1 MHKLPQDYP
10 RAEKK
15 PQKLEMHGDVRTDDY
30 FWMNNRE
37 NPQVIAHLNAEN
49 SYTQSVLSKA
59 GDLEGEIF
67 NELKS
72 RIKEDESFAPVKD
85 GEFYYSAKYEVGQQY
100 PIYFRR
106 KGSLTAPEEILLN
119 VPELAKGHS
128 FYQTSPPKM
137 SPNHQIM
144 AYAVDTVGRRF
155 FTVYFKDLK
164 SGKLLPNKIENITGN
179 LVWAQDNETV
189 FYAQQNPQTLRSEKI
204 FRYNL
209 KTQKTDLVYF
219 EEDDTFSVYVYQPIS
234 EKFIYLGSSSTLTTE
249 VRYLPAD
256 KPQENFKLF
265 APRERGHEYSVED
278 NGQKFYILTNH
289 QANNFKVMSA
299 EFTQT
304 DRKGWKEVIPHRP
317 DIYLQGMTLFK
328 NHLVLDQRKNGLTQI
343 EITNYLGQNS
353 YYVPFQ
359 DESYVAST
367 GDNRELDSETL
378 RFNYQSLRRPASIYD
393 FNFTT
398 KAQTLVKT
406 QEVPNYNPEL
416 YKAER
421 IFIKARDG
429 AQVPVSLL
437 MKKDHKAD
445 GKAPMLIYGYGS
457 YGANMEPWFDSD
469 VFSLVDRDFVY
480 AIAHIRGGSEM
491 GREWYDNGRTMHK
504 MNSFYDFIDC
514 TEGLIQ
520 NKLADPKKVFA
531 MGGSAGGL
539 LMGAIVNLRPDLYRG
554 IVSQVAFVDV
564 ITTMLD
570 SSIPLT
576 TSEYDQ
582 WGNPNE
588 KAAYDY
594 IKSYSPYDNIKRQAY
609 PNILATTGLHDSQV
623 QYWEPAKW
631 VAKLREYN
639 TADSVILLKTD
650 MEAGHGG
657 SSGRFDKLKDTATE
671 YAFILLINK

>member
-10 RAEKK
+10 QAEKK
-15 PQKLEMHGDVRTDDY
+15 PQQLEKHGDVRTDNY
-30 FWMNNRE
+30 FWLNDRE
-37 NPQVIAHLNAEN
+37 NPQVIAHLKAEN
-49 SYTQSVLSKA
+49 AYTQSVLSKT
-59 GDLEGEIF
+59 GDLEVTIF
-67 NELKS
+67 KELKS

-85 GEFYYSAKYEVGQQY
+85 GEYFYSARYEVGQQY
-100 PIYFRR
+100 PVYFRR
-106 KGSLTAPEEILLN
+106 KGSLTAAEEILLN

-128 FYQTSPPKM
+128 FYQTSSPKM

-155 FTVYFKDLK
+155 FTIYFKDLK
-164 SGKLLPNKIENITGN
+164 SGKLLPNKIENMTGN
-179 LVWAQDNETV
+179 LVWAKDNETV

-209 KTQKTDLVYF
+209 KTQKTNLVYF
-219 EEDDTFSVYVYQPIS
+219 EEDDTFSVYVYQPLS
-234 EKFIYLGSSSTLTTE
+234 EKFIYLGSASTLTTE
-249 VRYLPAD
+249 TRYLPAD
-256 KPQENFKLF
+256 KPQEPFKVF
-265 APRERGHEYSVED
+265 APRERGHEYSVQD

-304 DRKGWKEVIPHRP
+304 EKKNWKEVVPHRT
-317 DIYLQGMTLFK
+317 DTYLEDMTLFK

-343 EITNYLGQNS
+343 EIMDYQGKS
-353 YYVPFQ
+353 SFYVPFQ

-367 GDNRELDSETL
+367 GDNREFDSETL

-393 FNFTT
+393 FNFKT
-398 KAQTLVKT
+398 KGQVLVKT
-406 QEVPNYNPEL
+406 QEVPNYNPDL

-429 AQVPVSLL
+429 AQIPVSLL
-437 MKKDHKAD
+437 MKKDHQAD
-445 GKAPMLIYGYGS
+445 GKSPLLIYGYGS

-469 VFSLVDRDFVY
+469 VFSLVDRGFVY

-491 GREWYDNGRTMHK
+491 GREWYDNGRTLHK
-504 MNSFYDFIDC
+504 MNTFYDFIDC
-514 TEGLIQ
+514 TEGLIK
-520 NKLADPKKVFA
+520 NKTADPKKIFA

-594 IKSYSPYDNIKRQAY
+594 IKSYSPYDNITRQAY

-639 TADSVILLKTD
+639 TADTVILLKTD

-671 YAFILLINK
+671 YAFILLLNK